1 MDPLSLESF
10 EIPSDLIIKP
20 TGLSIVKNQ
29 LNVKKRMF
37 FTSQVAKRDVGKFK
51 RSDPKL
57 LEFEKEVN
65 TCMKFV
71 RVDTF
76 FLCK

>member
-1 MDPLSLESF
+1 MDSLSLASF
-10 EIPSDLIIKP
+10 EIPSDLIKP

-37 FTSQVAKRDVGKFK
+37 FTSQVAERDVGKFK

-57 LEFEKEVN
+57 LEFEKEVKHMHEIC
-65 TCMKFV
+65 TCRYV
-71 RVDTF
+71 
-76 FLCK
+76 LPL